1 MLVKSAADLV
11 EMAFENGLKLNVTVM
26 KTAKDAQN
34 APSYYGVYNLLWN
47 GRLLADHYV
56 SKGRFKNILK
66 NDILKAND

>member
-47 GRLLADHYV
+47 GRLIADHYV
-56 SKGRFKNILK
+56 SRQIQEHSEE
-66 NDILKAND
+66 